1 MSDAPIDHHT
11 ALIYIM
17 VLVSAADN
25 EMTDRELFI
34 LGDMVRVLPVFR
46 DYDEEKLVQASE
58 QCAEILSVE
67 GGLEAVLGLAKQ
79 ALPVSLR
86 DTAYAI
92 ACEIAA
98 ADGDPVQE
106 ELRLLEMLRHEFE
119 IDRLTAAAIERG
131 VAARNK
137 TG

>member
-1 MSDAPIDHHT
+1 MSDTSIDHHT

-17 VLVSAADN
+17 VIVSAADN
-25 EMTDRELFI
+25 DMTDRELFI

-46 DYDEEKLVQASE
+46 DYDEEKLVQASQ

-67 GGLEAVLGLAKQ
+67 GGLEAVIGLAKQ

-106 ELRLLEMLRHEFE
+106 ELRLLEMIRHEFD

>member
-1 MSDAPIDHHT
+1 MREAPIDHHT

-17 VLVSAADN
+17 VIVSAADN
-25 EMTDRELFI
+25 EMTDRELFS
-34 LGDMVRVLPVFR
+34 LGEMVRVLPVFR
-46 DYDEEKLVQASE
+46 DYDSSKLVRQTQ
-58 QCAEILSVE
+58 QCADILAVDD
-67 GGLEAVLGLAKQ
+67 GLDAVLGLAQ
-79 ALPVSLR
+79 HALPDILH

-98 ADGDPVQE
+98 ADGKISQE
-106 ELRLLEMLRHEFE
+106 ELRLLEMIRYRFD

-137 TG
+137 TL

>member
-106 ELRLLEMLRHEFE
+106 ELRLLEMIRHEFE
-119 IDRLTAAAIERG
+119 IDGLTAAAIERG

>member
-1 MSDAPIDHHT
+1 MSDTSIDHHT

-17 VLVSAADN
+17 VIVSAADN

-34 LGDMVRVLPVFR
+34 LGDTVRVLPVFR

-58 QCAEILSVE
+58 QCADILSVE
-67 GGLEAVLGLAKQ
+67 GGLEAVIGLAKQ

-106 ELRLLEMLRHEFE
+106 ELRLLEMIRHEFE

-137 TG
+137 IL

>member
-1 MSDAPIDHHT
+1 MSDTAIDHHT

-17 VLVSAADN
+17 VIVSAADN

-58 QCAEILSVE
+58 QCAEILSVD

-106 ELRLLEMLRHEFE
+106 ELRLLEMIRHEFE

-137 TG
+137 TI

>member
-1 MSDAPIDHHT
+1 MSDTSIDHHT

-17 VLVSAADN
+17 VIVSAADN
-25 EMTDRELFI
+25 DMTDRELFI

-46 DYDEEKLVQASE
+46 DYDEEKLIPASQ
-58 QCAEILSVE
+58 QCAEILSVD
-67 GGLEAVLGLAKQ
+67 GGLAAVLGLAKQ
-79 ALPVSLR
+79 ALPVGLR

-106 ELRLLEMLRHEFE
+106 ELRLLEMIRHEFD

>member
-1 MSDAPIDHHT
+1 MSDTSIDHHT

-17 VLVSAADN
+17 VIVSAADN

-34 LGDMVRVLPVFR
+34 LGDTVRVLPVFR

-79 ALPVSLR
+79 ALPESLR

-98 ADGDPVQE
+98 ADGTAVQE
-106 ELRLLEMLRHEFE
+106 ELRLLEMIRDEFD

-137 TG
+137 TF

>member
-1 MSDAPIDHHT
+1 MSDTSIDHHA

-17 VLVSAADN
+17 VIVSAADN

-46 DYDEEKLVQASE
+46 DYDEEKLVRASE
-58 QCAEILSVE
+58 QCADILSVD
-67 GGLEAVLGLAKQ
+67 GGLEAVLGLARQ
-79 ALPVSLR
+79 ALPDSLR

-106 ELRLLEMLRHEFE
+106 ELRLLEMIRHEFE